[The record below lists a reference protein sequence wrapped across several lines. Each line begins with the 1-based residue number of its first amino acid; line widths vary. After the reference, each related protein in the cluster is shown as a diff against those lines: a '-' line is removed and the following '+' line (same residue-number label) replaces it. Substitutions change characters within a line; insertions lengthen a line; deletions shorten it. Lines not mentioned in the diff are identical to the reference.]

1 MNLKLSFFNCKAM
14 EIEFYKKILIF
25 AFLLL
30 FFHSA
35 YKTFRAQTLPTRWS
49 GHVLCLQ
56 DGVGT
61 ALPTRP
67 SGHKACLQDGVGK
80 PRALK
85 ALWAQTLPTRR
96 CGQGLCPQ
104 DGVGK
109 ALPTRRCRQISC
121 PHRLVGKV
129 LVGIIIY
136 MLQSISTS
144 SQYIY

>member
-1 MNLKLSFFNCKAM
+1 MEYHVKNLRSMNLKLSFFNCKAM

-80 PRALK
+80 VCAHKTVQARPCPQGVVGKYRAHTV
-85 ALWAQTLPTRR
+85 LWARFLW
-96 CGQGLCPQ
+96 
-104 DGVGK
+104 
-109 ALPTRRCRQISC
+109 ALS
-121 PHRLVGKV
+121 
-129 LVGIIIY
+129 
-136 MLQSISTS
+136 
-144 SQYIY
+144 YI